1 MEAAI
6 SRDGTH
12 IAYARSGSG
21 PALVLVHGT
30 TEDHARWAAF
40 VQRLEPRFTTYAL
53 DRRGR
58 GQSGDGPEYA
68 LEREFEDVAAVV
80 DAVGSPAFLLGH
92 SFGAVCAL
100 EATLRTANVAKLVL
114 YEPPVQMPL
123 AEGVLAELTS
133 LVDAGRNEA
142 ALITF
147 LGKIAQLKPLEIE
160 LLRRRQTWQDRV
172 ATAPTV
178 LREVTFNRRYVVDP
192 ERFGSMRVPTL
203 LLLGA
208 ESPTAYGA
216 AIERIHSALP
226 SSRIELLP
234 RQRHVAMDSAP
245 QLFLDRLLA
254 FLLGEA
260 GQHDPAEA

>member
-1 MEAAI
+1 MDSTI
-6 SRDGTH
+6 SSDGTR
-12 IAYARSGSG
+12 IAYTRSGSG
-21 PALVLVHGT
+21 PALVLVHGA
-30 TEDHARWAAF
+30 TEDRTRWVPF
-40 VQRLEPRFTTYAL
+40 VRRLDPWFTTYAL

-80 DAVGSPAFLLGH
+80 DAVGAPAFLLGH
-92 SFGAVCAL
+92 SFGALCAL
-100 EATLRTANVAKLVL
+100 EATLSSSKVAKLVL

-123 AEGVLAELTS
+123 SDGVLPELTRQ
-133 LVDAGRNEA
+133 VEAGQNEA

-147 LGKIAQLKPLEIE
+147 LGKVAQLSPREIE
-160 LLRRRQTWQDRV
+160 LLQKRQTWQARV

-178 LREVTFNRRYVVDP
+178 LREVTFNRRYSLDP
-192 ERFGSMRVPTL
+192 ERFRSVKVPTL
-203 LLLGA
+203 LLQGA
-208 ESPTAYGA
+208 ESPASYGV
-216 AIERIHSALP
+216 AIQRIHAALP

-245 QLFLDRLLA
+245 ELFLARLLA

-260 GQHDPAEA
+260 GHPSR